1 MKIKN
6 LNENSNRFQLLGA
19 IFAKFPDLSSE
30 DEDYL
35 NNLTTDE
42 LVSEIKNRGWENI
55 LEAFTVHDNEMNW
68 TSYGK
73 SNYRPSLDVDV
84 RKTADGYE
92 GKWHFEDDSAYTP
105 ITMKDDKRF
114 SFGGWGYSLDNVVTD
129 DVISKRKQMFDA
141 SKDHLS
147 RADIAGYLRSKGFED
162 VNHRINESAQK
173 KHTLSEYWDKI
184 EDTPYYK
191 VASKS
196 VMDSDGFW
204 TEYTMYYNEDED
216 NYFFIFGD
224 SDLYGPDP
232 DYADWECD
240 TNDEAVE
247 WYNNYNG
254 FEDEEDIEES
264 LEFTRDEL
272 ISKFGTD
279 NVDLINAGREEERRV
294 SLKEPSNVFE
304 ESSEFDARP
313 GQEVTFSTEG
323 MTEIP
328 DVNSH
333 FRVGPLTGTCIER
346 TNDSV
351 KMRVEGNSFLH
362 EKLTISEDLFDD
374 VELPA
379 ASPDPEIPEVAVES
393 EPSKETP
400 DQGPEFGIAD
410 LLNNLISSNWNLNSS
425 YSELIVN
432 AESNN
437 MSDIANIVKDISAE
451 VNNHIGKLQAA
462 LSTICPS
469 VENISVGEEEATQ
482 QLEQQSEEITED
494 ISPEEKASLEKR
506 GTISQKTRNKLNK
519 IVSKYNGYHEPA
531 EIRNMWEELMNEN
544 VEVEM
549 ISGYG
554 QQAADGGRSWTVGW
568 SLEGIPVMNS
578 MFVYAVYEP
587 QDSTR
592 NEYTIY
598 FS

>member
-1 MKIKN
+1 MKINN
-6 LNENSNRFQLLGA
+6 LNENSNRFQLLEA
-19 IFAKFPDLSSE
+19 ISAKFPDLSSE

-35 NNLTTDE
+35 NQLSSDK
-42 LVSEIKNRGWENI
+42 LISEIKNRGWEDI
-55 LEAFTVHDNEMNW
+55 LQE
-68 TSYGK
+68 
-73 SNYRPSLDVDV
+73 SL
-84 RKTADGYE
+84 
-92 GKWHFEDDSAYTP
+92 
-105 ITMKDDKRF
+105 
-114 SFGGWGYSLDNVVTD
+114 N
-129 DVISKRKQMFDA
+129 
-141 SKDHLS
+141 
-147 RADIAGYLRSKGFED
+147 
-162 VNHRINESAQK
+162 
-173 KHTLSEYWDKI
+173 EYWDRI

-264 LEFTRDEL
+264 LVFTRDEL

-279 NVDLINAGREEERRV
+279 DVDLINAGREEERRV
-294 SLKEPSNVFE
+294 SLKEPSNEYSLNHDPLKLEEDLFE

-313 GQEVTFSTEG
+313 GDEVSFEIEG
-323 MTEIP
+323 MIDVPEIN
-328 DVNSH
+328 DT
-333 FRVGPLTGTCIER
+333 FRVGPLTGTCVAKTE
-346 TNDSV
+346 DSV
-351 KMRVEGNSFLH
+351 TMKVEGNSFL
-362 EKLTISEDLFDD
+362 KEDLPDAVPEPELTD
-374 VELPA
+374 V
-379 ASPDPEIPEVAVES
+379 VTES
-393 EPSKETP
+393 EPSNETP
-400 DQGPEFGIAD
+400 ALGPDFGIAT
-410 LLNNLISSNWNLNSS
+410 LLNDLIVSNWKLVDS
-425 YSELIVN
+425 YNGLIAD
-432 AESNN
+432 AEANN
-437 MSDIANIVKDISAE
+437 MHEIADIAKDIATE
-451 VNNHIGKLQAA
+451 VNNHIGKLQAS
-462 LSTICPS
+462 LGTISPN
-469 VENISVGEEEATQ
+469 VANVAAGEEEATQ
-482 QLEQQSEEITED
+482 QLEQHSEEITED

>member
-1 MKIKN
+1 MKINN

-35 NNLTTDE
+35 NQLSSDE
-42 LVSEIKNRGWENI
+42 LISEIKNRGWEDI
-55 LEAFTVHDNEMNW
+55 LQE
-68 TSYGK
+68 
-73 SNYRPSLDVDV
+73 SL
-84 RKTADGYE
+84 
-92 GKWHFEDDSAYTP
+92 
-105 ITMKDDKRF
+105 
-114 SFGGWGYSLDNVVTD
+114 N
-129 DVISKRKQMFDA
+129 
-141 SKDHLS
+141 
-147 RADIAGYLRSKGFED
+147 
-162 VNHRINESAQK
+162 
-173 KHTLSEYWDKI
+173 EYWDKI

-204 TEYTMYYNEDED
+204 TEYTMYYNEDEE

-254 FEDEEDIEES
+254 FEDEEDMDESCDTSEPVEECFDNKFPLS
-264 LEFTRDEL
+264 LE
-272 ISKFGTD
+272 
-279 NVDLINAGREEERRV
+279 
-294 SLKEPSNVFE
+294 
-304 ESSEFDARP
+304 
-313 GQEVTFSTEG
+313 
-323 MTEIP
+323 
-328 DVNSH
+328 
-333 FRVGPLTGTCIER
+333 
-346 TNDSV
+346 
-351 KMRVEGNSFLH
+351 
-362 EKLTISEDLFDD
+362 EDLFDI
-374 VELPA
+374 
-379 ASPDPEIPEVAVES
+379 PDAIPEPQMVDVVIES

-400 DQGPEFGIAD
+400 DPGPEFGVSS
-410 LLNNLISSNWNLNSS
+410 LLNNLIVANWNLNDS
-425 YSELIVN
+425 YNDLISN
-432 AESNN
+432 SESNN
-437 MSDIANIVKDISAE
+437 MPEIAELAKDIAADI
-451 VNNHIGKLQAA
+451 NKHIGKLQAA
-462 LSTICPS
+462 LGTLSPN
-469 VENISVGEEEATQ
+469 VANVAAGEEEATQ
-482 QLEQQSEEITED
+482 QLEQHSEEITED